1 MHIIVVGFKN
11 TSTIPTY
18 ILLYTIPLYLLYI
31 DLTKHIRYNIE
42 STTMRKV
49 IIRNML

>member
-11 TSTIPTY
+11 TFTIPTY
-18 ILLYTIPLYLLYI
+18 YYILYLYLLYI

-42 STTMRKV
+42 STTMRNLK
-49 IIRNML
+49 